1 MKQCFRF
8 DQRVNED
15 KQLRKLVQ
23 IVFWAVRASSPK
35 KKRIFMSFL
44 TSLAKNS
51 VRNELD
57 SSSFSIISVCLS
69 GSFQFIFEIA

>member
-23 IVFWAVRASSPK
+23 IVFAVRASSLK
-35 KKRIFMSFL
+35 SQEE
-44 TSLAKNS
+44 KNFHVAS
-51 VRNELD
+51 DVTGRELR
-57 SSSFSIISVCLS
+57 S
-69 GSFQFIFEIA
+69 E